1 VVSIATV
8 LLLLGGLV
16 FAIFAY
22 VDHSNKAKERMLNEQ
37 KQEQKEKRQKENAEK
52 ERKKKQQEEKEQ
64 NELDSQANQYQV
76 LNDYFDKAY
85 LNFYTKFRK

>member
-1 VVSIATV
+1 MSNQNYDYNKNEDGSKKKMSTTAKVVSIATV

-37 KQEQKEKRQKENAEK
+37 KQEQKKSV
-52 ERKKKQQEEKEQ
+52 KKKMQKKREKATRGKRAE
-64 NELDSQANQYQV
+64 
-76 LNDYFDKAY
+76 
-85 LNFYTKFRK
+85 

>member
-1 VVSIATV
+1 MSTTAKVVSIATV

-52 ERKKKQQEEKEQ
+52 ERKKSNK
-64 NELDSQANQYQV
+64 
-76 LNDYFDKAY
+76 
-85 LNFYTKFRK
+85 RKRAE

>member
-1 VVSIATV
+1 MSNQNYDYNKNEDGSKKKMSTTAKVVSIATV

-37 KQEQKEKRQKENAEK
+37 KQEQKKSVKKKMQKREK
-52 ERKKKQQEEKEQ
+52 E
-64 NELDSQANQYQV
+64 
-76 LNDYFDKAY
+76 KA
-85 LNFYTKFRK
+85 TRGKRAE

>member
-1 VVSIATV
+1 MSTTAKVVSIATV

-37 KQEQKEKRQKENAEK
+37 KQEQKKSVKKKMQKKR
-52 ERKKKQQEEKEQ
+52 ERKATRGKRAE
-64 NELDSQANQYQV
+64 
-76 LNDYFDKAY
+76 
-85 LNFYTKFRK
+85 

>member
-1 VVSIATV
+1 MSNQNYDYNKNEDGSKKKMSTTAKVVSIATV

-37 KQEQKEKRQKENAEK
+37 NQEQKEKRQKEIGRAH
-52 ERKKKQQEEKEQ
+52 
-64 NELDSQANQYQV
+64 V
-76 LNDYFDKAY
+76 
-85 LNFYTKFRK
+85 

>member
-1 VVSIATV
+1 MSNQNYDYKTNEDGSKKKMSTTAKVVSIATV

-37 KQEQKEKRQKENAEK
+37 KQEQKKSVKKKMQKKR
-52 ERKKKQQEEKEQ
+52 ERKSNKRKK
-64 NELDSQANQYQV
+64 S
-76 LNDYFDKAY
+76 
-85 LNFYTKFRK
+85 RMS

>member
-1 VVSIATV
+1 MSNQNYDYNKNEDGSKKKMSTTAKVVSIATV

-37 KQEQKEKRQKENAEK
+37 KQEQKKSVKRKCRKREK
-52 ERKKKQQEEKEQ
+52 E
-64 NELDSQANQYQV
+64 
-76 LNDYFDKAY
+76 KA
-85 LNFYTKFRK
+85 TRGKRAE

>member
-1 VVSIATV
+1 MSTTAKVVSIATV

-37 KQEQKEKRQKENAEK
+37 KQEQKEKRQKKMQKREK
-52 ERKKKQQEEKEQ
+52 E
-64 NELDSQANQYQV
+64 
-76 LNDYFDKAY
+76 KA
-85 LNFYTKFRK
+85 TRGKRAE

>member
-1 VVSIATV
+1 MSTTAKVVSIATV

-37 KQEQKEKRQKENAEK
+37 KQEQKKSVKRKCRK
-52 ERKKKQQEEKEQ
+52 RERKSNKRKK
-64 NELDSQANQYQV
+64 S
-76 LNDYFDKAY
+76 
-85 LNFYTKFRK
+85 RMS

>member
-1 VVSIATV
+1 MSNQNYDYNKNGVGSKKKMSTTAKVVSIATV

-37 KQEQKEKRQKENAEK
+37 KQEQKEKRQK
-52 ERKKKQQEEKEQ
+52 
-64 NELDSQANQYQV
+64 
-76 LNDYFDKAY
+76 
-85 LNFYTKFRK
+85 

>member
-1 VVSIATV
+1 MSNQNYDYNKNEDGSKKKMSTTAKVVSIATV

-37 KQEQKEKRQKENAEK
+37 MQKKR
-52 ERKKKQQEEKEQ
+52 ERKSNKRKK
-64 NELDSQANQYQV
+64 S
-76 LNDYFDKAY
+76 
-85 LNFYTKFRK
+85 RMS

>member
-1 VVSIATV
+1 MSTTAKVVSIATV

-37 KQEQKEKRQKENAEK
+37 KQEQKEKASKRKCRK
-52 ERKKKQQEEKEQ
+52 ERKKSNK
-64 NELDSQANQYQV
+64 
-76 LNDYFDKAY
+76 
-85 LNFYTKFRK
+85 RKKSRMS

>member
-1 VVSIATV
+1 MSNQNYDYNKNEDGSKKKMSTTAKVVSIATV

-37 KQEQKEKRQKENAEK
+37 KQEQKEKASKRKCRKREK
-52 ERKKKQQEEKEQ
+52 E
-64 NELDSQANQYQV
+64 
-76 LNDYFDKAY
+76 KA
-85 LNFYTKFRK
+85 TRGKRAE

>member
-1 VVSIATV
+1 MSTTAKVVSIATV

-37 KQEQKEKRQKENAEK
+37 KQEQKEKRQKKMQKREK
-52 ERKKKQQEEKEQ
+52 EKQQEEK
-64 NELDSQANQYQV
+64 S
-76 LNDYFDKAY
+76 
-85 LNFYTKFRK
+85 RMS

>member
-1 VVSIATV
+1 MSTTAKVVSIATV

-37 KQEQKEKRQKENAEK
+37 KQEQKEKRQKK
-52 ERKKKQQEEKEQ
+52 MQKKRERKSNKRKK
-64 NELDSQANQYQV
+64 S
-76 LNDYFDKAY
+76 
-85 LNFYTKFRK
+85 RMS

>member
-1 VVSIATV
+1 MSNQNYDYNKNEDGSKKKMSTTAKVVSIATV

-52 ERKKKQQEEKEQ
+52 EKEKATRGKRAE
-64 NELDSQANQYQV
+64 
-76 LNDYFDKAY
+76 
-85 LNFYTKFRK
+85 

>member
-1 VVSIATV
+1 MKMEVRKMSTTAKVVSIATV

-37 KQEQKEKRQKENAEK
+37 KQEQKEKRQKEKSRKEK
-52 ERKKKQQEEKEQ
+52 EKQQEEK
-64 NELDSQANQYQV
+64 S
-76 LNDYFDKAY
+76 
-85 LNFYTKFRK
+85 RMS

>member
-1 VVSIATV
+1 MSNQNYDYNKNEDGSKKKMSTTAKVVSIATV

-37 KQEQKEKRQKENAEK
+37 NQEQKKSVKKKMQKREK
-52 ERKKKQQEEKEQ
+52 E
-64 NELDSQANQYQV
+64 
-76 LNDYFDKAY
+76 KA
-85 LNFYTKFRK
+85 TRGKRAE

>member
-1 VVSIATV
+1 MSNQNYDYNKNEDGSKKKMSTTAKVVSIATV

-37 KQEQKEKRQKENAEK
+37 KQEQKESVKKKMQKREK
-52 ERKKKQQEEKEQ
+52 E
-64 NELDSQANQYQV
+64 
-76 LNDYFDKAY
+76 KA
-85 LNFYTKFRK
+85 TRGKRAE

>member
-1 VVSIATV
+1 MSTTAKVVSIATV

-37 KQEQKEKRQKENAEK
+37 KQEQKRKASKRKCRKREK
-52 ERKKKQQEEKEQ
+52 E
-64 NELDSQANQYQV
+64 
-76 LNDYFDKAY
+76 KA
-85 LNFYTKFRK
+85 TRGKRAE

>member
-1 VVSIATV
+1 MSTTAKVVSIVTV

-16 FAIFAY
+16 FAIFAF

-52 ERKKKQQEEKEQ
+52 EKKKKSKRKE
-64 NELDSQANQYQV
+64 NKMN
-76 LNDYFDKAY
+76 
-85 LNFYTKFRK
+85 

>member
-1 VVSIATV
+1 MSTTAKVVSIATV

-52 ERKKKQQEEKEQ
+52 RERKSNKRKK
-64 NELDSQANQYQV
+64 S
-76 LNDYFDKAY
+76 
-85 LNFYTKFRK
+85 RMS

>member
-1 VVSIATV
+1 MSNQNYDYKTNEDGSKKKMSTTAKVVSIATV

-64 NELDSQANQYQV
+64 NG
-76 LNDYFDKAY
+76 
-85 LNFYTKFRK
+85 

>member
-1 VVSIATV
+1 MSTTAKVVSIATV

-52 ERKKKQQEEKEQ
+52 RERKATRGKRAE
-64 NELDSQANQYQV
+64 
-76 LNDYFDKAY
+76 
-85 LNFYTKFRK
+85 

>member
-1 VVSIATV
+1 MSTTAKVVSIATV

-37 KQEQKEKRQKENAEK
+37 KQEQKKSVKKKMQKKR
-52 ERKKKQQEEKEQ
+52 ERKSNKRKK
-64 NELDSQANQYQV
+64 S
-76 LNDYFDKAY
+76 
-85 LNFYTKFRK
+85 RMS